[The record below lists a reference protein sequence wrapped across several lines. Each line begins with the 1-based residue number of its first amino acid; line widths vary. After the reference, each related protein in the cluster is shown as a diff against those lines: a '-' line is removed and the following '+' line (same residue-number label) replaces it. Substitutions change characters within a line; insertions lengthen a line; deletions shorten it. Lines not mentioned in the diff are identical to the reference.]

1 MNKVDAAR
9 ELLRRK
15 VATESFRDFL
25 VFMETGFE
33 FSAHHVLMIKELES
47 VERGDTRNLMLM
59 LPPGSAK
66 STYSSIYFPS
76 WYLGR
81 NPKNC
86 VIACSHTLELAERF
100 GRRARNVV
108 GNELFRL
115 LFDLGLSPDSQA
127 AGRWETGLG
136 GEYFAAG
143 VGGSITGRRADL
155 GIIDDPVKSREAAD
169 SEVQREMAWQW
180 YLNDFLT
187 RLKPGARQVVVQC
200 MTGDT
205 KVLMSD
211 MTETNLCDLKAG
223 DFVKTYE
230 NGRLTDTFVV
240 DLRSQGEDD
249 IYEISTSSG
258 RKLRAN
264 LRHPFLVNSNGYMS
278 WKRLGQLSVGDCLVS
293 LPSGGIGK
301 ESPALNVK
309 NRQEARGCVTLTTTK
324 QDGLPG
330 LGRRPHVTTQDK
342 TQSCDTDTKS
352 HQRTI
357 RKFLK
362 DKMDYAQFV
371 DQKTGVLNTG
381 EDAYVLTTATK
392 QELSEDYYATT
403 VTCLLEEA
411 QQKKYLSEQQSIC
424 DFTTDKIVEIKKAGI
439 EEVFDVQIAR
449 TENFIAN
456 GCVSHNTRW
465 HEDDLAG
472 RILEREADQWRV
484 ISLPME
490 AEGGDPLGR
499 KEGEL
504 LWPEWFDQEMVDRA
518 KADARSWSALYQQRP
533 RPVGGGEFRRDWVN
547 FYQSQPDGMK
557 DSTNRYILVDAANE
571 KRKGNDYTA
580 MWVVGLGHDSNVY
593 VLDLVRD
600 RLNLTERTS
609 ELFRLHRKWK
619 PMDVRYEKYGMMTD
633 IEHIKTV
640 QDSLNYRF
648 HITEVGGNT
657 PKNDR
662 IRRLIPYFEQNRM
675 WFPSSLHRTM
685 HDGVTRELINDFVE
699 KELLAFPVGKHDDML
714 DSLARLVEPELSLTW
729 PSQDEEY
736 KPRRYEKKV
745 QSGSVWTA

>member
-187 RLKPGARQVVVQC
+187 RLKPGARQVVVQ
-200 MTGDT
+200 
-205 KVLMSD
+205 
-211 MTETNLCDLKAG
+211 
-223 DFVKTYE
+223 
-230 NGRLTDTFVV
+230 
-240 DLRSQGEDD
+240 
-249 IYEISTSSG
+249 
-258 RKLRAN
+258 
-264 LRHPFLVNSNGYMS
+264 
-278 WKRLGQLSVGDCLVS
+278 
-293 LPSGGIGK
+293 
-301 ESPALNVK
+301 
-309 NRQEARGCVTLTTTK
+309 
-324 QDGLPG
+324 
-330 LGRRPHVTTQDK
+330 
-342 TQSCDTDTKS
+342 
-352 HQRTI
+352 
-357 RKFLK
+357 
-362 DKMDYAQFV
+362 
-371 DQKTGVLNTG
+371 
-381 EDAYVLTTATK
+381 
-392 QELSEDYYATT
+392 
-403 VTCLLEEA
+403 
-411 QQKKYLSEQQSIC
+411 
-424 DFTTDKIVEIKKAGI
+424 
-439 EEVFDVQIAR
+439 
-449 TENFIAN
+449 
-456 GCVSHNTRW
+456 TRW

-648 HITEVGGNT
+648 HITEVGGDT

-662 IRRLIPYFEQNRM
+662 IRRLIPYFERNRM

-729 PSQDEEY
+729 PSQEEEY

>member
-187 RLKPGARQVVVQC
+187 RLKPGARQVVVQ
-200 MTGDT
+200 
-205 KVLMSD
+205 
-211 MTETNLCDLKAG
+211 
-223 DFVKTYE
+223 
-230 NGRLTDTFVV
+230 
-240 DLRSQGEDD
+240 
-249 IYEISTSSG
+249 
-258 RKLRAN
+258 
-264 LRHPFLVNSNGYMS
+264 
-278 WKRLGQLSVGDCLVS
+278 
-293 LPSGGIGK
+293 
-301 ESPALNVK
+301 
-309 NRQEARGCVTLTTTK
+309 
-324 QDGLPG
+324 
-330 LGRRPHVTTQDK
+330 
-342 TQSCDTDTKS
+342 
-352 HQRTI
+352 
-357 RKFLK
+357 
-362 DKMDYAQFV
+362 
-371 DQKTGVLNTG
+371 
-381 EDAYVLTTATK
+381 
-392 QELSEDYYATT
+392 
-403 VTCLLEEA
+403 
-411 QQKKYLSEQQSIC
+411 
-424 DFTTDKIVEIKKAGI
+424 
-439 EEVFDVQIAR
+439 
-449 TENFIAN
+449 
-456 GCVSHNTRW
+456 TRW

-533 RPVGGGEFRRDWVN
+533 RPVG
-547 FYQSQPDGMK
+547 
-557 DSTNRYILVDAANE
+557 
-571 KRKGNDYTA
+571 
-580 MWVVGLGHDSNVY
+580 VGS
-593 VLDLVRD
+593 
-600 RLNLTERTS
+600 S
-609 ELFRLHRKWK
+609 
-619 PMDVRYEKYGMMTD
+619 
-633 IEHIKTV
+633 
-640 QDSLNYRF
+640 
-648 HITEVGGNT
+648 VGIG
-657 PKNDR
+657 
-662 IRRLIPYFEQNRM
+662 
-675 WFPSSLHRTM
+675 
-685 HDGVTRELINDFVE
+685 
-699 KELLAFPVGKHDDML
+699 
-714 DSLARLVEPELSLTW
+714 
-729 PSQDEEY
+729 
-736 KPRRYEKKV
+736 
-745 QSGSVWTA
+745 